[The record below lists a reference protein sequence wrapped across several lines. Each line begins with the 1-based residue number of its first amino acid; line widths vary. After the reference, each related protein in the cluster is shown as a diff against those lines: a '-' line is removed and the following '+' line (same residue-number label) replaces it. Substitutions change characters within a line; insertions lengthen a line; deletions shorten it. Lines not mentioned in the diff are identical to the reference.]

1 MGSAIIGEFKY
12 MSGVAANKPWWK
24 EPTKDQWFAY
34 CAAWL
39 GWTLDA
45 FDFTVFLL
53 IMADIAKEFGVPIIE
68 VTAVFS
74 VTLIMRLFG
83 ATASGWLA
91 DRMGRRAPLMISILW
106 YSICNF
112 LAGLSPSFAFLFVIR
127 ALLGIGMGAEW
138 PAGAALAM
146 ESWPA
151 RSRGLMSGVLQGS
164 WGLGFALSAAAY
176 GLLYAP
182 LNAWHPGYGWRGM
195 LILGVLPALVCVWIR
210 FYVKEPEIWT
220 ENKKLQDSNQT
231 QVTLPLFAIFKP
243 KYLVNTLTG
252 CLWMAANFCVY
263 YAVWAMLGTYLKNEL
278 HWTPAEVSVP
288 VFWGNIITFIACAG
302 VGAVSERIGRRWALM
317 LPMCVALV
325 LAPLYIMQTDHTL
338 FLVFF
343 MLFMLFFA
351 GKDALNPA
359 WLSERFPTEV
369 RATAAGFVYHQ
380 GAVWGAAVAP
390 ILTYYAV
397 NQGMGFAKPMLYA
410 TVGSLLVYIVAVF
423 LGPETKGMVMTAD
436 LDVIKSEVAPG

>member
-138 PAGAALAM
+138 PAGVALAM

-436 LDVIKSEVAPG
+436 LEVIKSEVAPS

>member
-1 MGSAIIGEFKY
+1 
-12 MSGVAANKPWWK
+12 MSGYNGTSQTIPWWK
-24 EPTKDQWFAY
+24 EPTKDQWYAY

-53 IMADIAKEFGVPIIE
+53 IMAPIAQEFGVPLID

-74 VTLIMRLFG
+74 VTLIMRLGG

-91 DRMGRRAPLMISILW
+91 DRLGRRAPLMISILW
-106 YSICNF
+106 YSVCNF
-112 LAGLSPSFAFLFVIR
+112 AAGFSPSFTFLFVVR

-164 WGLGFALSAAAY
+164 WGLGFALSALAY
-176 GLLYAP
+176 GVLYAP
-182 LNAWHPGYGWRGM
+182 LEAWHKGYGWRGM
-195 LILGVLPALVCVWIR
+195 LILGVLPALACVWIR
-210 FYVKEPEIWT
+210 FYVKEPEVWV
-220 ENKKLQDSNQT
+220 ENKKQQDVNQT

-243 KYLVNTLTG
+243 RYLFNTLTG
-252 CLWMAANFCVY
+252 CVWMGANFCVY
-263 YAVWAMLGTYLKNEL
+263 YAIWAMLGTYLQKEL
-278 HWTPAEVSVP
+278 GWTPAQVSVP
-288 VFWGNIITFIACAG
+288 VFWGNIITFLASSFW
-302 VGAVSERIGRRWALM
+302 GAMSERIGRRWALM
-317 LPMCVALV
+317 IPCSIAIPLV
-325 LAPLYIMQTDHTL
+325 PLYLTTTDPSWFLAL
-338 FLVFF
+338 FLLTICFVG
-343 MLFMLFFA
+343 
-351 GKDALNPA
+351 GKDALNPG

-390 ILTYYAV
+390 LLTYYAV
-397 NQGMGFAKPMLYA
+397 NQKMGFATPMMYG
-410 TVGSLLVYIVAVF
+410 TVGSLIVYVIAVY
-423 LGPETKGMVMTAD
+423 LGPETRGMVMTAD
-436 LDVIKSEVAPG
+436 LEVIETVTPA